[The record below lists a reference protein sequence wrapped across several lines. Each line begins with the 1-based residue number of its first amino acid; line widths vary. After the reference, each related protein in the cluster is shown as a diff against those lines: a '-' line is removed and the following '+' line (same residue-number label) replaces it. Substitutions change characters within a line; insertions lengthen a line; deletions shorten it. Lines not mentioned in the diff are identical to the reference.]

1 MRSIFVVLL
10 ISLLSLWSCTAPDTV
25 QLSSFQ
31 GHPDQGLFSAI
42 PICYSLHPLALGDT
56 LSEVRE
62 KTGVY
67 CEALPLE
74 EENYTQLEWKERSI
88 ENGKDSIVRCTF
100 RNQRL
105 VHFSSETYLQELASE
120 KKVLGAKMESLHP
133 CLSEAGPVLYFGKN
147 LSYVQLDDN
156 LYHSYQVIQ
165 SNNQFSGL
173 RYEIGY
179 TEDSLLLLRKAHS

>member
-31 GHPDQGLFSAI
+31 GQPDQGLFAAI

-56 LSEVRE
+56 LSAVRE
-62 KTGVY
+62 KVGVY

-105 VHFSSETYLQELASE
+105 VHFSSETYLHTLASE
-120 KKVLGAKMESLHP
+120 KKELGIQMETLHP
-133 CLSEAGPVLYFGKN
+133 CLSEVAPIQN
-147 LSYVQLDDN
+147 ISYVQLDES
-156 LYHSYQVIQ
+156 LYQAYQIIQ